1 MPNAVP
7 NVKFVMRLWTS
18 DESLFRVR
26 AEMMRQVILLGV
38 ALSCIDSVVWTL
50 KVPGGTKGGFGVPD
64 YVVMPRH

>member
-7 NVKFVMRLWTS
+7 NVKFVMRSWTP

-26 AEMMRQVILLGV
+26 AEMMRQVMLLGV
-38 ALSCIDSVVWTL
+38 ALSCIDGAVWTL
-50 KVPGGTKGGFGVPD
+50 KVPGGTQGGFGVPD